1 MTTHR
6 EAVEKLITELT
17 MLSTVAKTSKFKYN
31 FTINDVYLQM
41 ANELIEY
48 VYLQMANELI
58 EFSTKIELITVDEAN
73 KLKQI
78 HTTR

>member
-1 MTTHR
+1 MNIKISNLN
-6 EAVEKLITELT
+6 E
-17 MLSTVAKTSKFKYN
+17 SKFKYN
-31 FTINDVYLQM
+31 FTIND
-41 ANELIEY
+41 

>member
-41 ANELIEY
+41 ANELIE
-48 VYLQMANELI
+48 
-58 EFSTKIELITVDEAN
+58 FSTKIKLITVDEAN
-73 KLKQI
+73 RLKQM
-78 HTTR
+78 HATR

>member
-1 MTTHR
+1 MTTNR
-6 EAVEKLITELT
+6 EAVEKLIIELT
-17 MLSTVAKTSKFKYN
+17 MLSTVAKTSRFKYN
-31 FTINDVYLQM
+31 FTIND
-41 ANELIEY
+41 

-73 KLKQI
+73 RLKQI

>member
-41 ANELIEY
+41 ANELIE
-48 VYLQMANELI
+48 
-58 EFSTKIELITVDEAN
+58 FSTKIELITVDEAN

>member
-1 MTTHR
+1 MTTNR
-6 EAVEKLITELT
+6 EAVEKLIIELT

-41 ANELIEY
+41 ANELIE
-48 VYLQMANELI
+48 
-58 EFSTKIELITVDEAN
+58 FSTKIELITVDEAN
-73 KLKQI
+73 RLKQI

>member
-1 MTTHR
+1 MTTNR
-6 EAVEKLITELT
+6 EAVEKLIIELT

-31 FTINDVYLQM
+31 FTIND
-41 ANELIEY
+41 

>member
-41 ANELIEY
+41 ANELIE
-48 VYLQMANELI
+48 
-58 EFSTKIELITVDEAN
+58 FSTKIKLITVDEAN
-73 KLKQI
+73 RLKQM